1 MTSNWKEYKLKDVC
15 LQITDGVHNTV
26 IDDPN
31 GEYFLLSCKNIKNG
45 NIIVGNQERRIS
57 LETLQKLRQRTKTQ
71 KDDVLLTSVGTIG
84 ETAIITD
91 DEPRYEFQRS
101 VAIFKP
107 NKEKIVPRFL
117 LYSLNNK
124 KRLLQHSAEG
134 AVQQCLFINPLNDF
148 KILLPS
154 LETQQKIA
162 KVLSAIDDKIEL
174 NNSINNNLEQQAQAI
189 FKSWYVDFE
198 PFGGTMP
205 EDWDIGKLEDVVEF
219 VNGYA
224 FKSSELLNS
233 PNDDCYDVFKQGHIK
248 REGGFNPSSTKS
260 WYPKDKARTLE
271 KYILK
276 KGDVLMAMT
285 DMKDNVAILGNTA
298 LMEIDDKYIVNQRVG
313 LLRCKNNAG
322 ISYPYIYI
330 LTNSS
335 DFLTDL
341 RKRANSGVQVNLSS
355 TEIKNSEII
364 IAPKEINQKFDNIV
378 KPLFEQIFSNDI
390 ENQKLIQLRDTLLP
404 KLMSGE
410 IDVSNVEIDNILNN
424 DSTDKLLFNED

>member
-1 MTSNWKEYKLKDVC
+1 MTSSWEIDRLEKYINFKNGKKRPSKKGVYPVYGGNGILDYANDYNAENCIIIGRVGAYCGCVYKTKEKCWISDNAICGINNNSSDL
-15 LQITDGVHNTV
+15 
-26 IDDPN
+26 
-31 GEYFLLSCKNIKNG
+31 EYFYYLLS
-45 NIIVGNQERRIS
+45 S
-57 LETLQKLRQRTKTQ
+57 LQLNTRSIGSGQPLMTQ
-71 KDDVLLTSVGTIG
+71 DI
-84 ETAIITD
+84 
-91 DEPRYEFQRS
+91 
-101 VAIFKP
+101 
-107 NKEKIVPRFL
+107 
-117 LYSLNNK
+117 LNNIEVK
-124 KRLLQHSAEG
+124 
-134 AVQQCLFINPLNDF
+134 VPPF
-148 KILLPS
+148 
-154 LETQQKIA
+154 ETQRKIA

-189 FKSWYVDFE
+189 FKSWFIDFE

-205 EDWDIGKLEDVVEF
+205 DDWDIGKLEDVVEF

-248 REGGFNPSSTKS
+248 RGGGFNPSGTKS

-390 ENQKLIQLRDTLLP
+390 ENQKMIQLRGTLLP

-410 IDVSNVEIDNILNN
+410 IDIDKVEV
-424 DSTDKLLFNED
+424 